1 MTIEEAKEYIPDFE
15 AFCKEACDNCGEA
28 GYCPRYC
35 EDLCETCVN
44 CGEAEYCHLYCEDL
58 CKAARMDFNRIL
70 KCYARNDGE
79 MYKVLRWLKQAR
91 I

>member
-1 MTIEEAKEYIPDFE
+1 MTIEEAKKYIPDLDSFRYQ
-15 AFCKEACDNCGEA
+15 ACHCCKNDW
-28 GYCPRYC
+28 YCPSYC
-35 EDLCETCVN
+35 DVLE
-44 CGEAEYCHLYCEDL
+44 
-58 CKAARMDFNRIL
+58 KAKRIDFNRIL

>member
-1 MTIEEAKEYIPDFE
+1 MTIEEAKEYIPDFDS
-15 AFCKEACDNCGEA
+15 FCKEACDNCGTEWHCPD
-28 GYCPRYC
+28 YC
-35 EDLCETCVN
+35 DLLEK
-44 CGEAEYCHLYCEDL
+44 AE
-58 CKAARMDFNRIL
+58 RMDFNRIL